1 MGGGAKMYYR
11 AGESV
16 PGVPASANAGGYY
29 LLSADDFEKVL
40 NP

>member
-11 AGESV
+11 AGEAV